1 MSRLT
6 TRIFTWSAAC
16 LLGAAAFA
24 ADPASKVAEEG
35 PYVRVMMNED
45 GSRTVFRKSPDNR
58 TLVKKTYSA
67 NGVLRLKTIYRM
79 DAYGNPRSC
88 KIYDGKGIEL
98 FKVRYGFD
106 KRWGRL
112 VEEQMFDSRV
122 RRIDPNTGKV
132 RPVRRFIY
140 TYDAQGN
147 RSKPISIVLNK
158 GRTAEEVYG
167 AKPSAYDPNLFDEE
181 KPAKRANPRSR
192 PVGGKR

>member
-1 MSRLT
+1 MNRLT
-6 TRIFTWSAAC
+6 TRIFTWSACC
-16 LLGAAAFA
+16 LLTVSAFA
-24 ADPASKVAEEG
+24 AKPPGKEEEG

-58 TLVKKTYSA
+58 TLIKKTYSG

-98 FKVRYGFD
+98 FKVRYGYD
-106 KRWGRL
+106 RRWGRL

-122 RRIDPNTGKV
+122 KRINPDTGGEM
-132 RPVRRFIY
+132 PVRRFIY

-147 RSKPISIVLNK
+147 RSQPLAITLKPGK
-158 GRTAEEVYG
+158 TAESLYG
-167 AKPSAYDPNLFDEE
+167 AQPSALEHNPFDDE
-181 KPAKRANPRSR
+181 KPAKRANPRAH
-192 PVGGKR
+192 PVGGKH